1 MPTTFL
7 GLEHLVCMHHVSSHM
22 GWKHAWPK
30 LGGMSRKRK
39 RQTKVD
45 IEAIRV
51 EITQDLKEEFTQQV
65 TGKVTSDLT
74 TMLVTHG
81 VNLIP
86 LEPLVSPT
94 FR

>member
-1 MPTTFL
+1 
-7 GLEHLVCMHHVSSHM
+7 
-22 GWKHAWPK
+22 
-30 LGGMSRKRK
+30 MSRKRK

-65 TGKVTSDLT
+65 TAKVTSDLT
-74 TMLVTHG
+74 TMLVTHE

>member
-1 MPTTFL
+1 
-7 GLEHLVCMHHVSSHM
+7 
-22 GWKHAWPK
+22 
-30 LGGMSRKRK
+30 MSRKRK
-39 RQTKVD
+39 EQTEVD

-51 EITQDLKEEFTQQV
+51 EITRDLKEEFTQHV
-65 TGKVTSDLT
+65 TAKVTSHLL

-81 VNLIP
+81 VNPIP